1 MLTFWALSSGPA
13 GRLELKGVIWV
24 DLETDNETS
33 RLQHMSYT
41 QGIMIN
47 CLFL

>member
-1 MLTFWALSSGPA
+1 MLTFRALLSGPA
-13 GRLELKGVIWV
+13 DRWELEGVIWV
-24 DLETDNETS
+24 DLVTDNETS

-47 CLFL
+47 